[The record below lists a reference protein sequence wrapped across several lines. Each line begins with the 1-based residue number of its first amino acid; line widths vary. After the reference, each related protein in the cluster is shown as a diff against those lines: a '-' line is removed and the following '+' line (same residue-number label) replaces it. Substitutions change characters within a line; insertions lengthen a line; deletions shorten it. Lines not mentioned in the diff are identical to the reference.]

1 MPKQAA
7 SPVPG
12 GVVTQ
17 LTVPYEV
24 GLSAE
29 TGDKWESS
37 GAKPMATVHVNEG
50 ADPEEV
56 YKATY
61 EWLKQMVNETAGEQ
75 MNAVQAHHE
84 IAHGVTTGKQD
95 GAPKPKADAEPTS
108 HNADGTESVYRY
120 EALALP
126 DDKYQLLIYP
136 VLGNGNEGKYP
147 ITKFTATSKQAFF
160 DMVKPV
166 WDDIEA
172 NGGIP
177 SKGRVEWKAQT
188 AEGREYKGK
197 DGSTKHYTDLVSLEK
212 A

>member
-12 GVVTQ
+12 GVVSQITASYNFKVSDGDFGSVGVFFSATMDVSPDADADETFDG
-17 LTVPYEV
+17 LYAWVKTV
-24 GLSAE
+24 
-29 TGDKWESS
+29 
-37 GAKPMATVHVNEG
+37 ATRNS
-50 ADPEEV
+50 
-56 YKATY
+56 
-61 EWLKQMVNETAGEQ
+61 
-75 MNAVQAHHE
+75 
-84 IAHGVTTGKQD
+84 KQD
-95 GAPKPKADAEPTS
+95 VAPKQEADAEPAT
-108 HNADGTESVYRY
+108 HNADGTESVYKY

-172 NGGIP
+172 GGGIP
-177 SKGRVEWKAQT
+177 SQGRVEWKAQT

-197 DGSTKHYTDLVSLEK
+197 DGSTKHYTDLVSLSK
-212 A
+212 